1 MKFSDREET
10 LKYLSCLEKSPP
22 VPPTDNDVIDMI
34 LQYISKNKLI
44 IYGGTAIDIYLRK
57 NSQVGIYSENEQPD
71 IDIYT
76 NDVIRDMYT
85 ITNMVFQK
93 TKHKYVETIPS
104 KTHQFS
110 RRVRYE
116 FGPNVIDLSPIG
128 DEIFKK
134 IPTFSAKIR
143 GVECRFIDLPVIKMN
158 FYFALSINPLQ
169 NVFRLRKDYERLL
182 KINSPAKIS
191 GGAKQTSADIGFWTL
206 ADKNFQTKDHPITIF
221 STDPY
226 SDVTNKKIKKFYEYA
241 PIFDFPGYIYYI
253 DSDGQKFEIYFFPE
267 SFIFMP
273 RTVYGQLYFLHV
285 KKLECICTGRNPELI
300 KEYDRAIKY
309 VEDGKFNILDVTP
322 LLSEKKL
329 VKQITSIEKFSFDR
343 IYRPEK
349 LFKEISSGE
358 KIPGISGERLN

>member
-22 VPPTDNDVIDMI
+22 QPPTDDFVINMI
-34 LQYISKNKLI
+34 LEYVARNKLI
-44 IYGGTAIDIYLRK
+44 IYGGIAIDTYLRK
-57 NSQVGIYSENEQPD
+57 KSQAGIYGENEQPD

-76 NDVIRDMYT
+76 NDIIRDMYT

-93 TKHKYVETIPS
+93 TKHKFVETIPS
-104 KTHQFS
+104 KTHQHS

-116 FGPNVIDLSPIG
+116 FGPNVIDLTPIG

-134 IPTFSAKIR
+134 LPTFTGKIR
-143 GVECRFIDLPVIKMN
+143 GIECRFIDLPVIKMN

-169 NVFRLRKDYERLL
+169 NVFRLRKDHERLL
-182 KINSPAKIS
+182 KINVS
-191 GGAKQTSADIGFWTL
+191 GGSASSKKNSADIGFWML
-206 ADKNFQTKDHPITIF
+206 DKSFQSKNHPITVF

-226 SDVTNKKIKKFYEYA
+226 SDVAGKKFYEYA
-241 PIFDFPGYIYYI
+241 PIFDFPGYIQYT
-253 DSDGQKFEIYFFPE
+253 DSSGQKFEIYFFPE

-273 RTVYGQLYFLHV
+273 RTIYGQLYFLHV
-285 KKLECICTGRNPELI
+285 KKLECICTGRNSDLI
-300 KEYDRAIKY
+300 KEYDRAIKF
-309 VEDGKFNILDVTP
+309 VEDGKFTLLDVEP
-322 LLSEKKL
+322 LLPGKKT
-329 VKQITSIEKFSFDR
+329 VKQITSIEKFNFDR

-349 LFKEISSGE
+349 LLKEVSVGE